1 MKDNFS
7 AQATDYAL
15 FRPLYPHEMLDH
27 VVNQAPARSVVWDVG
42 TGNGQVAVW
51 LSENFEKV
59 YATDIS
65 ENQLAQA
72 PHRGN
77 IQYHKLAAEEAT
89 FPANT
94 LDLVTVGQALH
105 WFDLNQFYPIVK
117 HCLKPDGI
125 IAVFGYAFLS
135 ISPEVDAVI
144 MHLYQNLLASY
155 WDDERKHVEREYESL
170 SFPFQEL
177 PKKKFHVT
185 TTWTLAHLLGYLNTW
200 SAVQHYRRKMKVNPV
215 DNLTNDLEIAWGS
228 KKKKKVYFPT
238 FLRLGKNIK

>member
-7 AQATDYAL
+7 AQAADYAL
-15 FRPLYPHEMLDH
+15 FRPVYPKEMLQH
-27 VVNQAPARSVVWDVG
+27 IIAQVPTCSIAWDVG

-51 LSENFEKV
+51 LSKHFEQV

-72 PHRGN
+72 PHQNN
-77 IQYHKLAAEEAT
+77 IQYQKLAAEEAN
-89 FPANT
+89 FPTNS

-105 WFDLNQFYPIVK
+105 WFDLNRFYSIVK
-117 HCLKPDGI
+117 HCLKPNGI

-135 ISPEVDAVI
+135 INPKVDSVI
-144 MHLYQNLLASY
+144 TQLYKNVLEGY
-155 WDDERKHVEREYESL
+155 WDDERKHVEQEYESL

-177 PKKKFHVT
+177 PKTKFRYT

-200 SAVQHYRRKMKVNPV
+200 SAVQHYRLAVGSNPV
-215 DNLTNDLEIAWGS
+215 DSLVNDLEKAWGG
-228 KKKKKVYFPT
+228 KTRQEVRFPM